1 MSLSKDYSNVIHR
14 NNYTFYYKKEVLI
27 IGKRAI
33 YLINFI
39 KENKLEDVRF
49 PRGYDDSICISFEVE
64 LDENR
69 NIDYEFY
76 HQTDEPSRIRLFVYS
91 GDDFGEDL
99 EVKDITQEEALK
111 LRGLA

>member
-1 MSLSKDYSNVIHR
+1 MS
-14 NNYTFYYKKEVLI
+14 
-27 IGKRAI
+27 KRAI
-33 YLINFI
+33 DLINFI

-49 PRGYDDSICISFEVE
+49 PIGYDDNICISFEVG

-76 HQTDEPSRIRLFVYS
+76 HKTDEPSRIRLFVHS
-91 GDDFGEDL
+91 EDDL
-99 EVKDITQEEALK
+99 ESTDITQEEALK

>member
-1 MSLSKDYSNVIHR
+1 MS
-14 NNYTFYYKKEVLI
+14 
-27 IGKRAI
+27 KRAI
-33 YLINFI
+33 DLINFI
-39 KENKLEDVRF
+39 KENKLEDVEF
-49 PRGYDDSICISFEVE
+49 PRGYDDNICISFEVK

-91 GDDFGEDL
+91 GDDL
-99 EVKDITQEEALK
+99 ESTDITQEEALK